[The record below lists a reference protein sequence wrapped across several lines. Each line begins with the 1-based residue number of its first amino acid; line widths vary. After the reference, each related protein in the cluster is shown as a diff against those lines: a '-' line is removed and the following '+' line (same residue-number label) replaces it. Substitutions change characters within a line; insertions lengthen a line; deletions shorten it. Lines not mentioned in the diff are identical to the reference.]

1 MQCRDPRAIRCRPN
15 GAAACSLYAQSLS
28 RRERLT
34 NAERR
39 LGEGASVP
47 KHTPHSLFGLR
58 LGYLE
63 FSPRDKTVSMSQ
75 LAYTVSDLRA
85 EPIDALKAAG
95 N

>member
-1 MQCRDPRAIRCRPN
+1 M
-15 GAAACSLYAQSLS
+15 
-28 RRERLT
+28 
-34 NAERR
+34 
-39 LGEGASVP
+39 P